1 MTLEED
7 PDAIWMTGP
16 PPRLPF
22 ARPGTRWRVAVSL
35 AVPVAAAVL
44 LLLHLTAWASALT
57 PVENGAILLLSVAL
71 VAIVLLAV
79 WTSRGRRRAHRRR
92 PSR

>member
-22 ARPGTRWRVAVSL
+22 ARPGMRWRVALSL
-35 AVPVAAAVL
+35 AVPIVAAVL
-44 LLLHLTAWASALT
+44 MLLHLTTWASALT
-57 PVENGAILLLSVAL
+57 PAENGAILLVSVAL

-79 WTSRGRRRAHRRR
+79 WTSRGRRRTHRRR
-92 PSR
+92 SSR

>member
-22 ARPGTRWRVAVSL
+22 ARAGMRRRVAISL
-35 AVPVAAAVL
+35 VVPIAAALLLILHFTTWAGTLSPAENGAVL
-44 LLLHLTAWASALT
+44 LIT
-57 PVENGAILLLSVAL
+57 VAL
-71 VAIVLLAV
+71 VAIVLLAA
-79 WTSRGRRRAHRRR
+79 WTSRRRPARRRRS
-92 PSR
+92 SR